1 MNSSP
6 DGPSII
12 WGVVMVVI
20 ALSALMAR
28 RIPWR
33 QAFPMIGAWMVII
46 ALLFVGFSYRE
57 QAKAVWVQVTQD
69 FRDKPKTE
77 AGGIVRIPRN
87 DSGHFIAK
95 AQVNGRDVALL
106 IDTGATHTVFPEGMA
121 RDLGIAVDKSG
132 FPTMS
137 STANGDVIDWRA
149 TVSSLR
155 VGSIVRNDFPVRV
168 TEGKLDVALLG
179 MNWLSTLKS
188 WRVEGSEMVLEP

>member
-33 QAFPMIGAWMVII
+33 QAFPMVGAWMVII

-57 QAKAVWVQVTQD
+57 QVKAVWVQVTQD
-69 FRDKPKTE
+69 FRDEPRTE
-77 AGGIVRIPRN
+77 EGGLVRLPR
-87 DSGHFIAK
+87 DESGHFIAK
-95 AQVNGRDVALL
+95 AQVNGQDVAFL
-106 IDTGATHTVFPEGMA
+106 IDTGATYTSFPEAMA
-121 RDLGIAVDKSG
+121 LDLGIIVDKSG

-137 STANGDVIDWRA
+137 STANGDVRDWRA
-149 TVSSLR
+149 RVSSLR

-168 TEGKLDVALLG
+168 TEGQLSEALLG